1 MAVITK
7 KDKQLFYKYSL
18 KELYILIGSESI
30 KLDVERLNS
39 FTIVDDFIES
49 TYPEIK
55 CDLALE
61 ESLYFK
67 ILRKKQD
74 VKIKIYFQT
83 FYREG
88 TKKKKSVKKKTFSEV
103 FYLILDDATDDLG
116 EKIRKEEYPSKK
128 GDKDQMNAVTTTSE
142 FFLYKRD
149 MILKN
154 TNVVGGIFHNCTV
167 TTAITYVM
175 TKSGINNVLMSRS
188 DNPTAYPFLFLPQM
202 SAIEALQYLDT
213 FYGIHRSGTM
223 MYFGMSRTYVIPYC
237 KPSGA
242 VGKDE
247 KEVVTVVIPDKG
259 SHMVDNSC
267 QIKKK
272 GDENKVYI
280 VAEPDSFDVQNID
293 VTESVLKPEDV
304 TIVDVADGSIEK
316 TKIKNRSTI
325 VKKTVNPF
333 FIDTFNS
340 KIEGNRCVVSLFFK
354 DIDVNLITPNKTF
367 QMVFEDTKLSKK
379 YKGKFFL
386 CSSEVNFLKEGKE
399 FSVGI
404 NAVFR
409 KM

>member
-7 KDKQLFYKYSL
+7 KDKMLYYKYHV
-18 KELYILIGSESI
+18 KELFIIIGNETT
-30 KLDVERLNS
+30 KLDLERLNS
-39 FTIVDDFIES
+39 FTIVDNYIEDM
-49 TYPEIK
+49 YPTIK

-61 ESLYFK
+61 ESMYYK
-67 ILRKKQD
+67 ILKKKKD

-88 TKKKKSVKKKTFSEV
+88 TKKKKSVKKKAFSEI
-103 FYLILDDATDDLG
+103 FYLILDDGTDDLG
-116 EKIRKEEYPSKK
+116 EKIRKEEYPK
-128 GDKDQMNAVTTTSE
+128 GDKNQMNAVTTTSE
-142 FFLYKRD
+142 LFLYKRD
-149 MILKN
+149 VIQKN

-167 TTAITYVM
+167 TTALTYVM

-188 DNPTAYPFLFLPQM
+188 DNPTAYQFLFLPQM

-223 MYFGMSRTYVIPYC
+223 MYFGMNRTYIIPYC
-237 KPSGA
+237 RPSGA
-242 VGKDE
+242 VGRDE

-272 GDENKVYI
+272 GDKNKVYI
-280 VAEPDSFDVQNID
+280 VAEPDSFDVQNMD
-293 VTESVLKPEDV
+293 VTQSVLKPEDI

-333 FIDTFNS
+333 FIDTFNAKVES
-340 KIEGNRCVVSLFFK
+340 NRCVVELFFK
-354 DIDVNLITPNKTF
+354 DIDFGLLTPNKTF
-367 QMVFEDTKLSKK
+367 QLVFEDTKLSKK
-379 YKGKFFL
+379 YKGNFFL
-386 CSSEVNFLKEGKE
+386 CSTEINFLKEGKE

-404 NAVFR
+404 NAIFR